1 MSWAEDNGIDVYD
14 PEYDSPHF
22 RHFTSYAPNPL
33 LHFLLGGALLIL
45 CFAHPFFIVFFVGYL
60 FYTNAQSHTVPTTP
74 STPPTLHG
82 RDLST
87 LDAKELFMHRKDAY
101 LKSSIWSQKR
111 NQILARDHYACTSC
125 GRHTSLNVH
134 HIRYSNIFNEQPAD
148 LLTLCSDCH
157 TALHDR
163 VGYPQSYNDYMTKE
177 YK

>member
-1 MSWAEDNGIDVYD
+1 MSQPFYFSVGAVLLVL
-14 PEYDSPHF
+14 S
-22 RHFTSYAPNPL
+22 FTHPL
-33 LHFLLGGALLIL
+33 FLAL
-45 CFAHPFFIVFFVGYL
+45 FIGYL
-60 FYTNAQSHTVPTTP
+60 FFINDLEKPESTP
-74 STPPTLHG
+74 STHPILHG
-82 RDLST
+82 NDLT
-87 LDAKELFMHRKDAY
+87 TVDDKALFMLRKEAY

-111 NQILARDHYACTSC
+111 QQILQRDNYACVEC

-134 HIRYSNIFNEQPAD
+134 HIRYSNLFNEQPAD